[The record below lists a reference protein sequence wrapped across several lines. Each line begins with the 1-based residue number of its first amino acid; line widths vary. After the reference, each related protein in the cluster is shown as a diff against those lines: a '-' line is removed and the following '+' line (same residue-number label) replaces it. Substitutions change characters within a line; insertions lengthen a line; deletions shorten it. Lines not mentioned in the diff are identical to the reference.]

1 MKEGGAQRLSEKGFI
16 PRLESLRGL
25 AALAVVTYHIWSQ
38 FSAAAPTGWI
48 DAILSR
54 MIASV
59 ANGIGAVVIF
69 FVLSGF
75 VLARSLNRDP
85 SAYRFLRNRVL
96 RLLPAAVTVVAL
108 LAFLH
113 WKFGFFVGY
122 EAAFDPINVILNMLL
137 VRSDINGPMWSLTI
151 ECAAIPLILLCMRL
165 YRSYRAKPL
174 WILVLVLFGLSFW
187 GPYVH
192 MLGGYTNMAPFYAFI
207 IGILV
212 HFQARDVVEYLG
224 RRWVGL
230 ATASA
235 LALYWYFGSTRQ
247 PAPVLM
253 LDALS
258 AAVLIAVIVWQPGI
272 TIFKV
277 LDWRIVRFYGR
288 ISYSLYLFHPLG
300 LAFSFRMIDPQ
311 KIGLPLSLAALA
323 AALLAI
329 LFTTPIA
336 WLSWKLVEVPGIR
349 LGKSLFPKHRIV
361 AVSST

>member
-1 MKEGGAQRLSEKGFI
+1 MSEKGFI

-25 AALAVVTYHIWSQ
+25 AALAVVIYHIWPQ
-38 FSAAAPTGWI
+38 FSASSPTGWI
-48 DAILSR
+48 DAILCR

-75 VLARSLNRDP
+75 VLARSLDRDP
-85 SAYRFLRNRVL
+85 SAYRFLRNRVF
-96 RLLPAAVTVVAL
+96 RLLPAAITVVAL
-108 LAFLH
+108 LVFLH

-122 EAAFDPINVILNMLL
+122 ETAFDPINVILNMLL

-151 ECAAIPLILLCMRL
+151 ECVAIPLILVCMWL
-165 YRSYRAKPL
+165 YQSFGQKPL
-174 WILVLVLFGLSFW
+174 WILITVLFSLSFW

-192 MLGGYTNMAPFYAFI
+192 LLGGFTNMAPFYAFV

-212 HFQARDVVEYLG
+212 HFRGRDVVEYLG
-224 RRWVGL
+224 RRWGGL

-272 TIFKV
+272 TIFNV

-300 LAFSFRMIDPQ
+300 LAFAHRMISPQ
-311 KIGLPLSLAALA
+311 SMNLPISLRAIVAAV
-323 AALLAI
+323 LAI
-329 LFTTPIA
+329 VFTTPIA
-336 WLSWKLVEVPGIR
+336 WLSWKFVEVPAIR
-349 LGKSLFPKHRIV
+349 LGKRLAIDGHAIRARLMMRSY
-361 AVSST
+361 